1 MRAEGSEKLF
11 WPSFSDRSLCTFV
24 EAHPALWQRWF
35 DHTSNSF
42 TTFLTPSE
50 PTIGSH
56 TRSFLSSRWNMP
68 KQLHFQMRTSHFLRK
83 MVNFGTMTGMGQWQM
98 AIWLAQ
104 HIFEASARNICFIQ
118 FKIWTKYAKFDT
130 YKKGLSCSY
139 EYAKFHLQPPDICQL
154 WYTTTLLRPVKVH

>member
-1 MRAEGSEKLF
+1 MFWLLYLLNLLSNFMHFWSPQNASWRLRNFCGPALVTDRCARLWKPIPLFDNVDLITPLTLLQLF
-11 WPSFSDRSLCTFV
+11 W
-24 EAHPALWQRWF
+24 HPLNQQLG
-35 DHTSNSF
+35 H
-42 TTFLTPSE
+42 
-50 PTIGSH
+50 IQGV
-56 TRSFLSSRWNMP
+56 FLSSRWNMP

-130 YKKGLSCSY
+130 YKKGLSCS
-139 EYAKFHLQPPDICQL
+139 
-154 WYTTTLLRPVKVH
+154 